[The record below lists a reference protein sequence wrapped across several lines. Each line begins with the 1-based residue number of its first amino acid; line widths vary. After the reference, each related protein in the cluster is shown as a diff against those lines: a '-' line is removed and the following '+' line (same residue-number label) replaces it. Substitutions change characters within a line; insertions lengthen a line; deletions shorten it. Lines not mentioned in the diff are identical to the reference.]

1 MVDIDES
8 ELKKPTLKIDLPI
21 HANVADVMQ
30 EILKRPELEKNEE
43 HQKWLQWSLER
54 KRRYPVTLDSYWDTK
69 NCVNPYCFVDC
80 LSEQLEEN
88 ERIVTGDG
96 TACVVTFQAAKI
108 KKGQRLYTNS
118 GCASMGYD
126 LPAAVGAY
134 FSERPKRLICLAG
147 DGSIQMNLQ
156 ELQTIVT
163 HQLPL
168 KIFVLN
174 NQGYHS
180 IRQTQQNYFSDNIV
194 GCGTESGLGFPNLE
208 KLAAAYGIPYRK
220 IEHVSEM
227 AQTVSKTLNS
237 DGPQICEVILDLNQ
251 QFAPKLSSK
260 KLEDGRMV
268 SAPLEDMAPFLE
280 RSELLQNLI
289 IKPLEI

>member
-21 HANVADVMQ
+21 HANVADVMR
-30 EILKRPELEKNEE
+30 EILKRPELDKNEE

-80 LSEQLEEN
+80 LTEQLEEN

-156 ELQTIVT
+156 ELQTTAKLQSI
-163 HQLPL
+163 L
-168 KIFVLN
+168 KSLRRKL
-174 NQGYHS
+174 S
-180 IRQTQQNYFSDNIV
+180 INKMKLKK
-194 GCGTESGLGFPNLE
+194 EGLRN
-208 KLAAAYGIPYRK
+208 
-220 IEHVSEM
+220 
-227 AQTVSKTLNS
+227 
-237 DGPQICEVILDLNQ
+237 LDLPALKCYQ
-251 QFAPKLSSK
+251 KTK
-260 KLEDGRMV
+260 EY
-268 SAPLEDMAPFLE
+268 
-280 RSELLQNLI
+280 LL
-289 IKPLEI
+289 